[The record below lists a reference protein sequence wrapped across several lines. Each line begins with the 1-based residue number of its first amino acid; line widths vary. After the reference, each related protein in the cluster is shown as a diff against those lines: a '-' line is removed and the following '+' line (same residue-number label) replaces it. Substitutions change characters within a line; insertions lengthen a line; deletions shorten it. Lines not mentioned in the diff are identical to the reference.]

1 MVFCTVPFVQVA
13 WQFGVALGELP
24 SSVRINLHSSLRSN
38 YWRFGLFTLSLV
50 EMLIQVLWGVKGYN
64 APFVQ
69 GNKNHL
75 SVPEIKASVK

>member
-24 SSVRINLHSSLRSN
+24 SSENKFTFITKN